1 MTRKRYALC
10 VRYDGARYHGWQ
22 RQDSPED
29 LITVQLMVEKALSQ
43 VAHHPVLV
51 TCAGR
56 TDARVH
62 ATGQIIHFDTDAAR
76 TDHAWVFGAN
86 SNLPQDIT
94 VLWAQEVPLDFHARF
109 SAVSRRYR
117 YLLYNYPVRP
127 GILRHAVGW
136 YHTTLDDQAM
146 RDASMCL
153 VGEHDFSSFRG
164 AGCQSKSPVRHIK
177 EISILRQRHMLIIEL
192 EANAFLLHMVRNIVG
207 VLVQVGSNRQPVE
220 WVSTVLE
227 ARDRKAAAQTIAP
240 HGLYLVKVDY
250 PEAFNVP
257 DAPIG
262 PFFLPDLL
270 V

>member
-1 MTRKRYALC
+1 MTRRRYALC
-10 VRYDGARYHGWQ
+10 VRYDGSRYHGWQ
-22 RQDSPED
+22 KQGTPDD

-43 VAHHPVLV
+43 VAHHQVIV

-62 ATGQIIHFDTDAAR
+62 ATGQIIHFDTDADR

-86 SNLPQDIT
+86 SNLPHDISI
-94 VLWAQEVPLDFHARF
+94 LWAKEVPLEFHARF

-117 YLLYNYPVRP
+117 YLMYNYPIRP

-136 YHTTLDDQAM
+136 YHTSLDDPKMLEAAQY
-146 RDASMCL
+146 L
-153 VGEHDFSSFRG
+153 LGEHDFSSFRG
-164 AGCQSKSPVRHIK
+164 AGCQAKSPVRTIEAITIK
-177 EISILRQRHMLIIEL
+177 RQRHMLIIEL
-192 EANAFLLHMVRNIVG
+192 QANAFLLHMVRNIVG
-207 VLVQVGSNRQPVE
+207 VLVQIGAQRQPVGWMSE
-220 WVSTVLE
+220 VLT
-227 ARDRKAAAQTIAP
+227 ACNRQAAAETIAP
-240 HGLYLVKVDY
+240 NGLYLVKVGY
-250 PEAFNVP
+250 PEQFELP